1 MRILQLIPTLF
12 FTAFLGLSARA
23 QQADTPEALLQK
35 AKAVLSQLD
44 GEVKLP
50 GLKEPV
56 EVLRDR
62 WGLPHIYARNADDLF
77 FAQGFVVAQDRLF
90 QIDLWRRVA
99 VGETAEIVG
108 KKGIDADRF
117 ARLVKYRGDMKAEW
131 DSYSPDTHQ
140 IAIAFTRG
148 INAAID
154 HMGDKLPIEFQLLGY
169 KPAKWQPEDIL
180 GRMAGIIMTRNF
192 RDEVLRAELIA
203 AVGVEKARRIA
214 PADPVRDYGP
224 VAGLDLA
231 GIDRSILAGFD
242 AATKTIPLV
251 ANPASQRKGD
261 EGSNNWAID
270 GSLSASGKPMLA
282 SDPHRP
288 IHLPSLRYLSH
299 LNAPGWNVIG
309 SGEPALPGI
318 ALGHNDN
325 VAWGITIVG
334 TDQADLIVEET
345 RPDDPTQYK
354 VGDQWEAM
362 KVIKEKIRVKA
373 EATPVEVELRF
384 TRNGPVIHQD
394 AKRNRA
400 FALRWVGSEPGSAGY
415 LGGLSLCRATSGKDL
430 VARLGAWKLPSE
442 NVVYA
447 DMQGNIGWVATALTP
462 IRNGWDGLLPV
473 PGQYPGKYQ
482 WKGFLA
488 VKDLPQVHNPANHY
502 VVTAN
507 SNMLPAGYRH
517 EIAYEWS
524 LPYRYNRL
532 RERLDAK
539 KSFTLDDSKSMQHD
553 NVSIPGRQLARLAA
567 TLDLKDPAMEPFRKL
582 LAGWDGDLSVKS
594 QAGPLYG
601 FWLQEMLDTFFRAQV
616 PANLVEF
623 VRGRHGLAVMLAALE
638 KPDPFWFGNDPV
650 AGRDLFLRSTFISA
664 VGKTKK
670 TLGDDPQQWTWGK
683 LHTTTL
689 HHPLEQLGPAS
700 ARAFNLGP
708 LPKAGDAWTPHA
720 ASHNPK
726 FDHIAGASYRQIF
739 DLGDWDRGMATSVP
753 GQSGQ
758 PGSPHYGDL
767 LPLWAD
773 GQYFPLAFSRKKV
786 EEVTA
791 HRLTLKP

>member
-1 MRILQLIPTLF
+1 MHMPRLIPALF
-12 FTAFLGLSARA
+12 VSACLGLSAYG
-23 QQADTPEALLQK
+23 QPVETPEALLQK
-35 AKAVLSQLD
+35 AKSVLAQLD
-44 GEVKLP
+44 GELKLP

-62 WGLPHIYARNADDLF
+62 WGVPHIYARNADDLF

-90 QIDLWRRVA
+90 QIDLWRRIA
-99 VGETAEIVG
+99 VGETSEIVG

-117 ARLVKYRGDMKAEW
+117 ARLVRFRGDIKAEW
-131 DSYSPDTHQ
+131 TSYSPHTQQ
-140 IAIAFTRG
+140 IAVAFTRG

-154 HMGDKLPIEFQLLGY
+154 HMGDRLPIEFQLLGY

-214 PADPVRDYGP
+214 PVSPVHDYGP

-231 GIDRSILAGFD
+231 GIDRSILAGYD
-242 AATKTIPLV
+242 AATKTIPLT
-251 ANPASQRKGD
+251 PKLASRGKGD

-288 IHLPSLRYLSH
+288 THLPSLRYLTH

-318 ALGHNDN
+318 ALGHNES

-345 RPDDPTQYK
+345 KPDDPMKYR
-354 VGDQWEAM
+354 VGDQWEPIR
-362 KVIKEKIRVKA
+362 VLKEKIRVKGEPA
-373 EATPVEVELRF
+373 PVEVELRF
-384 TRNGPVIHQD
+384 TRNGPVVHTD
-394 AKRNRA
+394 EKRNRA
-400 FALRWVGSEPGSAGY
+400 FALRWVGSEAGSAGY
-415 LGGLSLCRATSGKDL
+415 LGSLSLCRATSGKDL
-430 VARLGAWKLPSE
+430 VARLDAWKLPSE

-447 DMQGNIGWVATALTP
+447 DVQGNIGWVATALTP
-462 IRNGWDGLLPV
+462 IRKGWDGLLPV
-473 PGQYPGKYQ
+473 PGKYQ
-482 WKGFLA
+482 WQGFLA
-488 VKDLPQVHNPANHY
+488 VKDLPQVHNPANHF

-507 SNMLPAGYRH
+507 SNMLPADYKH

-524 LPYRYNRL
+524 LPYRYDRL
-532 RERLDAK
+532 RERLAEK
-539 KSFTLDDSKSMQHD
+539 KKFTLDDSKTMQHD
-553 NVSIPGRQLARLAA
+553 NVSIPGRQLARIAA
-567 TLDLKDPAMEPFRKL
+567 TLDLKDAAMEPYRKL
-582 LAGWDGDLSVKS
+582 LAGWDGELSVKS

-601 FWLQEMLDTFFRAQV
+601 FWLQEMLDSFFRSQV

-623 VRGRHGLAVMLAALE
+623 VRGRHGIGVMLAVLE
-638 KPDPFWFGNDPV
+638 KPDRFWFGNDPV

-670 TLGDDPQQWTWGK
+670 ALGDDPREWTWGK
-683 LHTTTL
+683 LHTTTF
-689 HHPLEQLGPAS
+689 HHPLAQLGPVYEK
-700 ARAFNLGP
+700 AFNLGP
-708 LPKAGDAWTPHA
+708 VSKAGDALTPHA
-720 ASHNPK
+720 ASHNAK
-726 FDHIAGASYRQIF
+726 FEQIAGASYRQIF
-739 DLGDWDRGMATSVP
+739 DLADWDRGVATSVP

-758 PGSPHYGDL
+758 PGSPYYSDL
-767 LPLWAD
+767 LPLWAE
-773 GQYFPLAFSRKKV
+773 GQYFPLAFTRKKV

-791 HRLTLKP
+791 HRLMLKP